1 MMSSARLAPRRRSH
15 VHQRCMYQRDLG
27 VPFVSFKY
35 PDRASLQRP
44 RGLRQVC
51 SDPATGAGTGFGR
64 LSGRCALA
72 PSGDWD
78 SGNPAFAI
86 SRGSPGAPLSTPG
99 HDRRFPGMLFSPS
112 TLSDHGSAIRSRD
125 ISSRPCPLRERYNAA
140 PRGAATTITGRTAHW
155 GRLLP
160 RDHFHAVHQP
170 SPARSNDA
178 TASVGSS
185 MSIRRSRDMRSFWAP
200 TGSVGPVQTWAGCQ
214 AASC

>member
-1 MMSSARLAPRRRSH
+1 VAAPRPGPPRRKISIYGWSIRRP
-15 VHQRCMYQRDLG
+15 VRLLQC
-27 VPFVSFKY
+27 

-64 LSGRCALA
+64 LSGRCAFA

-99 HDRRFPGMLFSPS
+99 HDRRFPGMLFSPVH
-112 TLSDHGSAIRSRD
+112 LSDHESAIRSRD

-140 PRGAATTITGRTAHW
+140 PRGAATTPTAHTERLISTRPPAGRTPPPA
-155 GRLLP
+155 GAIIRPLRRDRLGGL
-160 RDHFHAVHQP
+160 VHEYVHV
-170 SPARSNDA
+170 A
-178 TASVGSS
+178 
-185 MSIRRSRDMRSFWAP
+185 
-200 TGSVGPVQTWAGCQ
+200 
-214 AASC
+214 